1 MMAMRV
7 TEGWLPRF
15 VRGAQKLHAIS
26 SRQTLRRYALWA
38 SVFVFSAGLLL
49 SIRHLPDSLA
59 LNHPH
64 YLLYIAAIGVPLR
77 ILLNTAEMKLNAH
90 IVGADLN
97 WAQATQIGLVSSAAN
112 MLPLPGGPLVRV
124 AALKKAGAT
133 LVESS
138 VTTALLG
145 VNWLGLAFF
154 LSGACIVEEHVAA
167 GYAFLS
173 IGALGIVGSSLGIF
187 KHCKSWLLTGAA
199 LATKLAGIVVVV
211 LRFIWAFA
219 ALGIVLSA
227 ADAAVFS
234 VAGVAGSAASI
245 VPAGLGVNESVAA
258 LLAPL
263 ASVPPAAAYLAATLN
278 RAVAL
283 PVLMLATCVIAF
295 RRNGRPC
302 TT

>member
-1 MMAMRV
+1 
-7 TEGWLPRF
+7 
-15 VRGAQKLHAIS
+15 
-26 SRQTLRRYALWA
+26 
-38 SVFVFSAGLLL
+38 
-49 SIRHLPDSLA
+49 
-59 LNHPH
+59 
-64 YLLYIAAIGVPLR
+64 
-77 ILLNTAEMKLNAH
+77 
-90 IVGADLN
+90 
-97 WAQATQIGLVSSAAN
+97 
-112 MLPLPGGPLVRV
+112 
-124 AALKKAGAT
+124 
-133 LVESS
+133 
-138 VTTALLG
+138 
-145 VNWLGLAFF
+145 
-154 LSGACIVEEHVAA
+154 
-167 GYAFLS
+167 
-173 IGALGIVGSSLGIF
+173 
-187 KHCKSWLLTGAA
+187 
-199 LATKLAGIVVVV
+199 LAGIVVVV